1 MYEYNCTLIA
11 VVDGD
16 TVKLDIDAGFKIHLR
31 EVFRLARINAPELLT
46 LDGMQARNFIAE
58 QLAKATAMKCQTS
71 RQEKYGRWLCELFIQ
86 TKESGSEWVNV
97 NQLMLDTRHAVPY
110 KH

>member
-1 MYEYNCTLIA
+1 MYEYNCTLLA

-16 TVKLDIDAGFKIHLR
+16 TVKLEIDLGFHIRVH
-31 EVFRLARINAPELLT
+31 EVFRLARINAPELLSIE
-46 LDGMQARNFIAE
+46 GMQARQFIDQ

-97 NQLMLDTRHAVPY
+97 NTLMLETRHAVPF